1 MRLARGVSTTSPAC
15 ARTCG
20 LHVDGD
26 PRVLRGILTRAQAG
40 ALVTHRRKALLL
52 LGVLLSLGGHAMAI
66 EQPRFRVV
74 HRLEDFEIREYAAQV
89 VAETEVSGTRE
100 SAGNSGFRLLAGYI
114 FGKNRGERKIAMTA
128 PVTQA
133 EGEKIAMTSPVT
145 QAPSGRGEEGS
156 RWVIQFTM
164 PAAYS
169 LETLPE
175 PLDPAIRF
183 RPIPARRV
191 AALAYSETWA
201 ESRYLEHLARLQEA
215 MRREGLQPR
224 GEPVWARYDPPWIP
238 WFLRRNEILIDLA
251 D

>member
-1 MRLARGVSTTSPAC
+1 
-15 ARTCG
+15 
-20 LHVDGD
+20 
-26 PRVLRGILTRAQAG
+26 
-40 ALVTHRRKALLL
+40 
-52 LGVLLSLGGHAMAI
+52 MAI

-74 HRLEDFEIREYAAQV
+74 QKFDDFEIREYAAQV

-133 EGEKIAMTSPVT
+133 EGKKIAMTAPVT
-145 QAPSGRGEEGS
+145 QAPSGSGQDGA
-156 RWVIQFTM
+156 RWLIHFMM
-164 PAAYS
+164 PSEYS
-169 LETLPE
+169 IETLPE
-175 PLDPAIRF
+175 PLDPAIHF
-183 RPIPARRV
+183 RLIPARRV
-191 AALAYSETWA
+191 AALAYSGTWA
-201 ESRYLEHLARLQEA
+201 ESRYLEHLARLREA
-215 MRREGLQPR
+215 MRREGLQSR

>member
-1 MRLARGVSTTSPAC
+1 
-15 ARTCG
+15 
-20 LHVDGD
+20 
-26 PRVLRGILTRAQAG
+26 
-40 ALVTHRRKALLL
+40 
-52 LGVLLSLGGHAMAI
+52 MAI
-66 EQPRFRVV
+66 EQPRFQVV
-74 HRLEDFEIREYAAQV
+74 QKFDDFEIREYAAQV

-133 EGEKIAMTSPVT
+133 EGKKIAMTAPVT
-145 QAPSGRGEEGS
+145 QAASGEDGA
-156 RWVIQFTM
+156 RWRIQFTM
-164 PAAYS
+164 PAEYS

-183 RPIPARRV
+183 RVIPARRV
-191 AALAYSETWA
+191 AALAYSGTWA
-201 ESRYLEHLARLQEA
+201 ESRYLEHLGKLQEA
-215 MRREGLQPR
+215 MRREGLRAR
-224 GEPVWARYDPPWIP
+224 GEAVWARYDPPWIP